1 MILGIDASNIRG
13 GGGVTHLIELL
24 RAAEPLKYNFNQ
36 VIVWGGSE
44 TLLKIDEKV
53 WLKKKFDPLLD
64 KSLFHRIFWQKFKL
78 AKLAKE
84 SCCDLLFIPGGTY
97 SGNFRPF
104 VTMSQNLLPFEWREI
119 MRYGISKESLR
130 LVLLR
135 FSQSKTFLRA
145 HGVVFLTNYARKI
158 VLNQHHIDISK
169 TIIINHGIN
178 PKFYYPPRPQRD
190 FLSFTNDVP
199 AKLLYVSFIGEY
211 KHQWKVVEA
220 ITHLKNEG
228 LFLELTLIGD
238 PVEKTA
244 MKKLKISLELAKK
257 HGLKVILISNIS
269 YNEIQKLY
277 SEADL
282 FIFASSCETFGQIL
296 TEAMASSLPI
306 CCSSLSA
313 MPELLGESGLYF
325 NPEDSKDI
333 SSKIKKLIMNKELRI
348 KYSKEVFKKSKL
360 YSWEKCSSETFSYFS
375 SVVKEM
381 N

>member
-178 PKFYYPPRPQRD
+178 PKF
-190 FLSFTNDVP
+190 
-199 AKLLYVSFIGEY
+199 
-211 KHQWKVVEA
+211 
-220 ITHLKNEG
+220 
-228 LFLELTLIGD
+228 
-238 PVEKTA
+238 
-244 MKKLKISLELAKK
+244 
-257 HGLKVILISNIS
+257 
-269 YNEIQKLY
+269 
-277 SEADL
+277 
-282 FIFASSCETFGQIL
+282 
-296 TEAMASSLPI
+296 
-306 CCSSLSA
+306 
-313 MPELLGESGLYF
+313 
-325 NPEDSKDI
+325 
-333 SSKIKKLIMNKELRI
+333 
-348 KYSKEVFKKSKL
+348 
-360 YSWEKCSSETFSYFS
+360 
-375 SVVKEM
+375 
-381 N
+381 